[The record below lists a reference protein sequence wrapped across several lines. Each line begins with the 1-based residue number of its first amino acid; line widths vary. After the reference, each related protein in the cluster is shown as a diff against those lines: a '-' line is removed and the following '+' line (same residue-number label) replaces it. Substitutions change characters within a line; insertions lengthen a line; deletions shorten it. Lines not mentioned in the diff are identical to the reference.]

1 MASAS
6 DHDGKHPIVPVSS
19 SAEGG
24 AGEGRSLVRGRLID
38 WDPATGLPVPTSRP
52 LLTTPQI
59 EALATTAL
67 SLLYDPE
74 EPEEGDFTNKKSY
87 ALAHKKWEAECN
99 KYAGM
104 TCGEVMMVKL
114 AQHAADGNHAA
125 TEELLDRVLGRPKQT
140 AEVKS
145 VSMKYED
152 YLKKMAEEEAR
163 VEVHN
168 SAVDVEATAVQPP
181 APAAPPVAPPPPA
194 PPRAAELPGLD
205 DRQGIL

>member
-1 MASAS
+1 MAPAP
-6 DHDGKHPIVPVSS
+6 DHDGKHPIVPASPS
-19 SAEGG
+19 TAD
-24 AGEGRSLVRGRLID
+24 EGRSLVRGRLID
-38 WDPATGLPVPTSRP
+38 WDPATGLPVPISRP

-67 SLLYDPE
+67 SLLYDPD
-74 EPEEGDFTNKKSY
+74 EPDETDFTSKKSY
-87 ALAHKKWEAECN
+87 EAAVKKWETERN

-114 AQHAADGNHAA
+114 AQHAAEGNHAA

-152 YLKKMAEEEAR
+152 YLKKMAEEDAR
-163 VEVHN
+163 RG
-168 SAVDVEATAVQPP
+168 AVDVEVSNPGP
-181 APAAPPVAPPPPA
+181 SPVPPPPPSPL
-194 PPRAAELPGLD
+194 PPSASQEFPGLD
-205 DRQGIL
+205 DIRGFM